1 MCGTY
6 AWKPRVLGTGG
17 FALDLTHQR
26 PPIWWWSCHSCTA
39 DTRGNFQSTKEWP
52 ASLPWHMS
60 FSSIR
65 MREEATARHER
76 VSALLLGSAHTHIT
90 SSTDPRCKAGS
101 HTVTP
106 WHGLTLCPL
115 HCPCAFW
122 LAITCKD
129 FPWKDHMFQSY
140 VFPYTPLPG
149 FLPSHSIWRMGRW
162 QQCSVGKTLQTIV
175 TGISKELPFLRCCYN
190 TAKGSFFKGFPTEGT
205 VERIHKGEKHFLCVL
220 LANCWQWNVLC
231 PWEVFLTC
239 GCVEGKREFPA
250 EN

>member
-1 MCGTY
+1 MHGNPVFWEQVVLHWIWHT
-6 AWKPRVLGTGG
+6 KGHQSDGDPVTRVL
-17 FALDLTHQR
+17 LTQGEIFRVQKSSLHPCPDICPFLPSGCVKKPLQ
-26 PPIWWWSCHSCTA
+26 S
-39 DTRGNFQSTKEWP
+39 TRGW
-52 ASLPWHMS
+52 
-60 FSSIR
+60 
-65 MREEATARHER
+65 
-76 VSALLLGSAHTHIT
+76 ALCCQVSAHTHIT

-149 FLPSHSIWRMGRW
+149 FLSSHSIWRMGRW

-175 TGISKELPFLRCCYN
+175 TGISKELPFLCCCYN

-205 VERIHKGEKHFLCVL
+205 VERIHKGEKRFLCVL